1 MNSIT
6 ATTSKEEHIM
16 ARFLI
21 NLGFY
26 LNVYAFIVWV
36 VTAIWC
42 FLPSYP
48 ESIMLAGRW
57 IIAAGITLC
66 VLAKRSIKHGNA

>member
-1 MNSIT
+1 
-6 ATTSKEEHIM
+6 M

-26 LNVYAFIVWV
+26 LNVYAFIVLA

-48 ESIMLAGRW
+48 ESIMLVGRW
-57 IIAAGITLC
+57 IIAAGITFC
-66 VLAKRSIKHGNA
+66 IFVKRSIEYGNA

>member
-1 MNSIT
+1 
-6 ATTSKEEHIM
+6 M

-26 LNVYAFIVWV
+26 SNVYAFIVLA
-36 VTAIWC
+36 VTAIWY
-42 FLPSYP
+42 FLPLYS

-66 VLAKRSIKHGNA
+66 VLAKRGIKHGNA

>member
-1 MNSIT
+1 
-6 ATTSKEEHIM
+6 M
-16 ARFLI
+16 ARFLV
-21 NLGFY
+21 NFGFY
-26 LNVYAFIVWV
+26 SNVYAFIVLA
-36 VTAIWC
+36 VTAIWD

-66 VLAKRSIKHGNA
+66 ILTKRRAAKHGNA